1 MADLRRA
8 RTPEEVRD
16 RTADPPQ
23 GRTQMAEPSA
33 GAESRTQVDDRGAAY
48 AQPRH
53 AREAPRDR
61 EMAASYGQE
70 RAPMGGAGI
79 GSMLASAPSAVALL
93 GGIWLLVSRL
103 VFNYAAAGSAAD
115 GVLNG
120 VVVGIAVALIALALM
135 SSARS
140 NPVLGLVL
148 AVLGGWMI
156 ASPWIFNYNS
166 WGSESGPTYS
176 DVITGA
182 GIAASGIATWLA
194 GTARQV
200 MAVRRRRPGM
210 AM

>member
-8 RTPEEVRD
+8 RTPEQVRD

-23 GRTQMAEPSA
+23 GRADLSEPTSVDRGTQI
-33 GAESRTQVDDRGAAY
+33 DDRGAGY
-48 AQPRH
+48 AQARH
-53 AREAPRDR
+53 AREGAPDR
-61 EMAASYGQE
+61 EVAASYAQE

-79 GSMLASAPSAVALL
+79 GSMLASAPSAIALL

-103 VFNYAAAGSAAD
+103 VFNYARAGSGAD

-120 VVVGIAVALIALALM
+120 VILGISVALIALALM
-135 SSARS
+135 ASARS

-166 WGSESGPTYS
+166 WGSQSGPTYS

-182 GIAASGIATWLA
+182 GIAASGLATWLA

-200 MAVRRRRPGM
+200 MATRRRRPGM

>member
-1 MADLRRA
+1 MTDVRRA
-8 RTPEEVRD
+8 RTPEQVSD

-23 GRTQMAEPSA
+23 GRSDLA
-33 GAESRTQVDDRGAAY
+33 GTESRPQVDDRGAGYGRA
-48 AQPRH
+48 RH
-53 AREAPRDR
+53 AREAGPESGMGAREEPRR
-61 EMAASYGQE
+61 
-70 RAPMGGAGI
+70 PMMPA
-79 GSMLASAPSAVALL
+79 MVASAPGAIALL

-120 VVVGIAVALIALALM
+120 VIVGIAVALIALALM
-135 SSARS
+135 SSASS
-140 NPVLGLVL
+140 NPVLGLVV

-182 GIAASGIATWLA
+182 GIAASGLATWLA

-200 MAVRRRRPGM
+200 TGMRRRPGM